1 MLRIPR
7 YLEYIYACFAL
18 WFFMGNPINVLT
30 LGSGGGQIAVGAES
44 NFLLPG
50 ISMAL
55 YAIAAGILL
64 LHWQSVLGRFA
75 SNPQFLLIVLFIA
88 LVLASTQWSSYPNFT
103 LRRSILITGATAFA
117 LFFSVRFDFIQ
128 QLKILAIALS
138 ATVLICLAF
147 GLFLPTY
154 GVMSLPPHVG
164 AWRGTHMH
172 KNHLGPQMAFVAIF
186 LVAIS
191 SAKIF
196 KGRAQLWL
204 SGIILC
210 AVFLTIAS
218 KSTTAVLAL
227 LTMGL
232 IFMVCNVLKLNYRYM
247 VTIFSAIM
255 LTAGAATVYLHSNI
269 GTFLGYFGKGTDLS
283 GRTDIW
289 PPIMTMISQKPLLG
303 YGYEGFWRG
312 EGSPAMFVWQ
322 VAGWPSP
329 HAHNGFLEIL
339 LAIGWVGGLL
349 FLVSFLLTL
358 STSFKLIRLTK
369 MTCAICP
376 VLVLVFIMLNNITE
390 SNLFNSDV
398 WILYLWTCFFPWAV
412 ARGVAS
418 DEAIEESPKQER
430 ALTAGALGSAAYAR
444 PMLVS

>member
-30 LGSGGGQIAVGAES
+30 LGAGGGQIAVGAGS

-55 YAIAAGILL
+55 YAVAVSILL
-64 LHWQSVLGRFA
+64 LHWKSILARFA
-75 SNPQFLLIVLFIA
+75 ANPQFLLMVLFIA
-88 LVLASTQWSSYPNFT
+88 LVLASTQWSAYPNYT
-103 LRRSILITGATAFA
+103 LRRSVLIAGATAFA

-147 GLFLPTY
+147 GIFLPTY

-172 KNHLGPQMAFVAIF
+172 KNDLGPQMAFISIF
-186 LVAIS
+186 LVSVS
-191 SAKIF
+191 SARIF
-196 KGRAQLWL
+196 RGRAQLLL
-204 SGIILC
+204 SGMILC

-232 IFMVCNVLKLNYRYM
+232 IFVVCNFLRLNYRYM
-247 VTIFSAIM
+247 VTFVSFIM
-255 LTAGAATVYLHSNI
+255 LMAGVATVYLQTNL
-269 GTFLGYFGKGTDLS
+269 GVFLGYFGKGTDLS

-312 EGSPAMFVWQ
+312 EGSPATFVWQ

-329 HAHNGFLEIL
+329 HAHNGFLDIL

-349 FLVSFLLTL
+349 FLVSFLMTL

-369 MTCAICP
+369 MTCTICP
-376 VLVLVFIMLNNITE
+376 VIVLVFIMLNNITE
-390 SNLFNSDV
+390 SNLFKSDV

-412 ARGVAS
+412 ASG
-418 DEAIEESPKQER
+418 EAEGQVNGEPQSER
-430 ALTAGALGSAAYAR
+430 I
-444 PMLVS
+444 